1 MNPFDIPEEFQHWS
15 PEAEGG
21 VIGGL
26 LVGGAEAFDAV
37 ADILAPGDFHGT
49 LNAAAFAA
57 VQTLVLAG
65 REVELVAV
73 YEELQ
78 RTGSGEGVDLQRL
91 HEFTHHFV
99 GARVL
104 RQHAQLVAERAAS
117 RSLQRAAAD
126 VRSIAA
132 DVAVPVADRL
142 SQSQAQLEQVQQ
154 VKGKAEPQKVETF
167 VAGFLDRLQD
177 MADGKVQPGIPT
189 QIPALDSML
198 GGGLKPGKQIIIA
211 ARPSVGKSSLAQQIC
226 LNVARQGHAA
236 ALFSMEM
243 GCEELTDRAVANI
256 GRVPLDGI
264 ATGKL
269 DGDQWGRVSDA
280 IEGMR
285 DLPLFLD
292 EQPAMSLGDIV
303 SKARALKR
311 KHSLKLLAIDYLQL
325 CASGKAGDSR
335 HHQIEEIS
343 RGLKSLAK
351 QLDITI
357 ITLSQLNRE
366 VEKRTSG
373 RPVLSDLKESG
384 AIEEDADAVLMLWRH
399 QVGQGSNVIGSAVPK
414 NRQGR
419 VGEFAL
425 HFEGA
430 YQRWTESTESL
441 AAPAR
446 NNDGGGSRFAKG
458 EF

>member
-1 MNPFDIPEEFQHWS
+1 MS
-15 PEAEGG
+15 
-21 VIGGL
+21 
-26 LVGGAEAFDAV
+26 V
-37 ADILAPGDFHGT
+37 A
-49 LNAAAFAA
+49 
-57 VQTLVLAG
+57 
-65 REVELVAV
+65 
-73 YEELQ
+73 
-78 RTGSGEGVDLQRL
+78 
-91 HEFTHHFV
+91 
-99 GARVL
+99 
-104 RQHAQLVAERAAS
+104 
-117 RSLQRAAAD
+117 
-126 VRSIAA
+126 
-132 DVAVPVADRL
+132 VADRL
-142 SQSQAQLEQVQQ
+142 SQSQARLEKVQQ
-154 VKGKAEPQKVETF
+154 PKGKAEPQKVEAY

-177 MADGKVQPGIPT
+177 MADGKVQPGIQT
-189 QIPALDSML
+189 QLPSLDSML

-243 GCEELTDRAVANI
+243 GCAELTDRAMANL

-269 DGDQWGRVSDA
+269 EADQWGRVTEA
-280 IEGMR
+280 VENMR
-285 DLPLFLD
+285 DLPLFFD
-292 EQPAMSLGDIV
+292 EQPAMSLGDIAA
-303 SKARALKR
+303 KARGLKR
-311 KHSLKLLAIDYLQL
+311 KHNLKLLAIDYLQL
-325 CASGKAGDSR
+325 CSSGKAGDSR

-343 RGLKSLAK
+343 RGLKALAK

-357 ITLSQLNRE
+357 VTLSQLNRE

-373 RPVLSDLKESG
+373 RPVLSDLKELG

-399 QVGQGSNVIGSAVPK
+399 QVGQGGNVIGCAVPK

-419 VGEFAL
+419 VGEVAL